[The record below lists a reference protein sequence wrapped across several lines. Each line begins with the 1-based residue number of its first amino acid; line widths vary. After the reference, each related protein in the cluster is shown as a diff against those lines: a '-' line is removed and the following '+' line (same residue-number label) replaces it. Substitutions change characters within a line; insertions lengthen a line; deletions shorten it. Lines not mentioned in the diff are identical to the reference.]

1 MNGLID
7 KLKTLL
13 GLAEK
18 KPCEENLPKN
28 MTEVINKLP
37 ESYHKYMRAELPYRR
52 AAALV
57 FIAIVLGLGTPLWY
71 HTTRTYRAPFSIFPE
86 SQPVALSITVRLVTT
101 SSLLEKNMDAIA
113 QSLLPKLVEGEVKPP
128 LKIQWKVVN
137 GGVRDLVALE
147 GDRSPPSNILD
158 VHIAVV
164 PAEQWIHFSAVTV
177 YLGRGRWAFTQHT
190 SDTNG
195 LLERLQNLI
204 LDVMIDIPHLNAIVK
219 RDMRERLQPWQI
231 AALSPSHQ
239 KRLVWD
245 SAPLSMHYIV
255 QVMHVYDNASPDV
268 AQSKELLKV
277 IEVFAKRLRNV
288 TNIQLS
294 SEHLWDF
301 EVSNFLEIDVQ
312 GRSTLPQAGMERL
325 LSEIDSQLQSVESP
339 SPVLK
344 LVIIESEVPI
354 MIMDS
359 FGDDSHGS
367 VVASWGAIIPRVVS
381 GEKEG
386 GVRTGERVLGAL
398 RVLLGVDSE
407 LPTTWKRAPVPLSV
421 WEIERMRLR
430 AVLDN
435 AMRAISAVSALKAL
449 TEKITNVEIGDDV
462 AASANEA
469 VKLVKEGL
477 TNPEAPVL
485 EKITSG
491 RFLADEALSHPSL
504 LSMLYFPTDQTMAV
518 YLPIMLPTLIPLFG
532 SIVALFKWAI
542 GWT

>member
-7 KLKTLL
+7 KLKALR

-28 MTEVINKLP
+28 MTEVINRLP
-37 ESYHKYMRAELPYRR
+37 ESYHKHMQAELPYRR

-86 SQPVALSITVRLVTT
+86 SQSVSLSITVRLVTT
-101 SSLLEKNMDAIA
+101 SSLLEKDMDAIA

-137 GGVRDLVALE
+137 DG
-147 GDRSPPSNILD
+147 
-158 VHIAVV
+158 
-164 PAEQWIHFSAVTV
+164 
-177 YLGRGRWAFTQHT
+177 
-190 SDTNG
+190 
-195 LLERLQNLI
+195 
-204 LDVMIDIPHLNAIVK
+204 VMIDIPHLNAIVK

-288 TNIQLS
+288 TNIQIS

-407 LPTTWKRAPVPLSV
+407 LPTTWKRAPVPLSG
-421 WEIERMRLR
+421 WEVERMRLR

-469 VKLVKEGL
+469 VKLL
-477 TNPEAPVL
+477 HIHIQ
-485 EKITSG
+485 ITSG

-532 SIVALFKWAI
+532 SIVALFKWVF